1 MELPIACTLS
11 VDQLQER
18 RKAVL
23 SPVRDA
29 VVKKEPIPAGYRY
42 EFAQS
47 LQISQAISTMV
58 ELEQKCCSFLRFKS
72 SEHQDKI
79 CLEVTGPAEAL
90 GIIEDL
96 FG

>member
-1 MELPIACTLS
+1 MELPIACTLTL
-11 VDQLQER
+11 DQLQDR

-23 SPVRDA
+23 SPVRNA
-29 VVKKEPIPAGYRY
+29 VVKKEPIAAGYRY
-42 EFAQS
+42 EFDQS
-47 LQISQAISTMV
+47 LQISQAINTMV
-58 ELEQKCCSFLRFKS
+58 ELELRCCSFLRFQTS
-72 SEHQDKI
+72 ANDNTI